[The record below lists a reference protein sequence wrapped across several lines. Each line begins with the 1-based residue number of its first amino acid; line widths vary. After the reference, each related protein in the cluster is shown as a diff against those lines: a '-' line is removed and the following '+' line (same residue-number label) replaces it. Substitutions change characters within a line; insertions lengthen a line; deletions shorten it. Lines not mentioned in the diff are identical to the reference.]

1 MMARLAYEH
10 GASATPLSA
19 ETLSESLRHTVERF
33 GDREALVVRHQG
45 YRATYDELW
54 EQVGI
59 AARGLLAHGVQ
70 KGDRIG
76 IWSPNRYEWVIVAHA
91 AVRVGAI
98 LVNVNPAYK
107 SSELEYALNQSGVS
121 LLILARGFRQTSYVE
136 ILAEIRPRCPGLREA
151 LVLEDDWETLLADGA
166 RIDEAALDA
175 REATLQFDD
184 PISIQYTSGT
194 TGSPKGATLSHH
206 GLVNNA
212 IATNT
217 LLRYTEV
224 DRICVPVPFYHCF
237 GHVAG
242 ILCCAASGACLVV
255 PSEAFDPLAVL
266 EAVHEERCTSLYG
279 VPTMFIAEL
288 GHPRFREF
296 DLTSLRTGIMA
307 GAPCPVE
314 IMKRVDAEMHMGEV
328 AIAYGMTETSP
339 ILTFTR
345 VDDTIER
352 RVTTVGQA
360 FPHIEL
366 KIVDPLTGATVPRGV
381 PGEVCGRGFGVM
393 LGYWENPEATAAAI
407 DPARWMHTG
416 DLGTMDEDG
425 YVNIVG
431 RIKDLI
437 IRGGENISPR
447 EIEEYLYTH
456 PDVAEVQVIGVP
468 SERYGEEV
476 MAWITLRA
484 GASVSDDELDA
495 FCRGKIATF
504 KIPRYWKR
512 VDSFPMT
519 VTGKIQ
525 KFRMREIAVE
535 ELRLEQAA
543 AIVTA

>member
-1 MMARLAYEH
+1 M
-10 GASATPLSA
+10 
-19 ETLSESLRHTVERF
+19 
-33 GDREALVVRHQG
+33 
-45 YRATYDELW
+45 
-54 EQVGI
+54 
-59 AARGLLAHGVQ
+59 
-70 KGDRIG
+70 
-76 IWSPNRYEWVIVAHA
+76 
-91 AVRVGAI
+91 
-98 LVNVNPAYK
+98 
-107 SSELEYALNQSGVS
+107 
-121 LLILARGFRQTSYVE
+121 
-136 ILAEIRPRCPGLREA
+136 
-151 LVLEDDWETLLADGA
+151 
-166 RIDEAALDA
+166 
-175 REATLQFDD
+175 
-184 PISIQYTSGT
+184 
-194 TGSPKGATLSHH
+194 
-206 GLVNNA
+206 
-212 IATNT
+212 
-217 LLRYTEV
+217 
-224 DRICVPVPFYHCF
+224 
-237 GHVAG
+237 
-242 ILCCAASGACLVV
+242 
-255 PSEAFDPLAVL
+255 
-266 EAVHEERCTSLYG
+266 
-279 VPTMFIAEL
+279 
-288 GHPRFREF
+288 
-296 DLTSLRTGIMA
+296 
-307 GAPCPVE
+307 
-314 IMKRVDAEMHMGEV
+314 
-328 AIAYGMTETSP
+328 
-339 ILTFTR
+339 LTFTR
-345 VDDTIER
+345 VDDTVER
-352 RVTTVGQA
+352 WVTTVGQA
-360 FPHIEL
+360 FPHIEV
-366 KIVDPLTGATVPRGV
+366 KIVDPASGATVPRGA

-456 PDVAEVQVIGVP
+456 PDIAEVQVIGVP